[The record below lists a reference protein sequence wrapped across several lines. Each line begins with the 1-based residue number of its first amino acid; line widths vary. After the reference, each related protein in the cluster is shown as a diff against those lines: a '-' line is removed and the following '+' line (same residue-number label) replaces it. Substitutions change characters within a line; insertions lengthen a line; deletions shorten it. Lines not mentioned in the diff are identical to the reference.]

1 MIKIL
6 IMGLSGAGKTTLAEA
21 LRNLIQDNNKT
32 VDWFNADLIRQAYD
46 DWDFSVEGRIRQSI
60 RMRDLADKM
69 TSDYVICDFVCP
81 LPVMREN
88 FAADFVVWVDT
99 LTEGRYADT
108 NQMFV
113 APEKYN
119 IKVIEQ
125 HAEKWAKIIYKRISH
140 KGVE

>member
-6 IMGLSGAGKTTLAEA
+6 IMGLPGAGKTTLAEA
-21 LRNLIQDNNKT
+21 LRNLIQDNNQT

-46 DWDFSVEGRIRQSI
+46 DWDFSVEGRIRQSV

-69 TSDYVICDFVCP
+69 TSNYVICDFVCP
-81 LPVMREN
+81 LPAMRDN
-88 FAADFVVWVDT
+88 FAADFVVWIDT
-99 LTEGRYADT
+99 IDNSKHEDT

-125 HAEKWAKIIYKRISH
+125 DAEKWAKIIYEQISY
-140 KGVE
+140 KI

>member
-6 IMGLSGAGKTTLAEA
+6 IMGLPGAGKTTLAEA

-32 VDWFNADLIRQAYD
+32 AEWFNADLVRQAYD
-46 DWDFSVEGRIRQSI
+46 DWDFSVNGRIRQSV
-60 RMRDLADKM
+60 RMRESADKM

-81 LPVMREN
+81 LPVMRDN
-88 FAADFVVWVDT
+88 FAADFVVWIDT
-99 LTEGRYADT
+99 ISECRYLDT

-119 IKVIEQ
+119 LRVIEQ
-125 HAEKWAKIIYKRISH
+125 DAEKWAKIIYEQISH
-140 KGVE
+140 KI